1 MPFENPSQAQIE
13 SLLMHAKVIAIV
25 GLSNNPERP
34 SYRVGKALVGYGYR
48 VIPVTPGLQQ
58 WQGIRAVPDLHHL
71 GDVLTP
77 GEQVDIVD
85 VFRQPQFV
93 AAIVDQ
99 CIELHLPALWLQLGV
114 IDVMAAE
121 RARRAGI
128 TVVMD
133 RCMRIERTALANKLN

>member
-1 MPFENPSQAQIE
+1 MPFENPSQPQIE
-13 SLLMHAKVIAIV
+13 SLLMHAKIIAVV

-34 SYRVGKALVGYGYR
+34 SYRVAKALLGYGYR
-48 VIPVTPGLQQ
+48 IIPVTPGLES
-58 WQGIRAVPDLHHL
+58 WEGIKAVPDLNHL
-71 GDVLTP
+71 RDVLAP

-121 RARRAGI
+121 RARRAGM

-133 RCMRIERTALANKLN
+133 RCMRIERAALADKLN